1 MYEILSQ
8 LCCLK
13 PMLKFSVQTFYQHL
27 FSIFPSTILFPS
39 AIVPFSFYH
48 FSFNNSF
55 QQFFPSIILFPSK
68 SFPHQ
73 KAQSKAPKKQKA
85 KAPLPASGVFYS
97 SKQGGAMGRGCDIV
111 TGETCSSASRNTI

>member
-73 KAQSKAPKKQKA
+73 KAQSKAPKNQRQKLLFLLQGSFIA
-85 KAPLPASGVFYS
+85 ANRVEPWGGGV
-97 SKQGGAMGRGCDIV
+97 
-111 TGETCSSASRNTI
+111 TL